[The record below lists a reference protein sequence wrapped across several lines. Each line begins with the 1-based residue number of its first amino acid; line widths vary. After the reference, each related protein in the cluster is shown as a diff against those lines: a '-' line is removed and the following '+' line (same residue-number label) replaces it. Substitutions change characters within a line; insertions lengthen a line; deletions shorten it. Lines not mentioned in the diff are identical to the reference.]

1 MIGDKGYEEGYI
13 DYMYRR
19 MNEESEKC
27 KLKDVF
33 MNPLDA
39 ARRIV
44 ALEKRI
50 DEELYYLRD
59 CDPKHSTI
67 PTGTN
72 KLVLSV

>member
-1 MIGDKGYEEGYI
+1 MMIGDKGYKEGYI

-50 DEELYYLRD
+50 DELERA
-59 CDPKHSTI
+59 
-67 PTGTN
+67 
-72 KLVLSV
+72 LSAERNTEIRPD